1 MVPPPCFA
9 AADGASTARVV
20 PLNRCGFATV
30 SVPSGA
36 PAWHWAAPGRT
47 APAVAAAFIYGA
59 SRRRWRRVRAEV
71 AEMLGKGNFTGP
83 SCPLSRRLKDVVFVK
98 EMRDAITSGEFA
110 LKLAGSRGLAA
121 MNYQSLCNRLHVIGM
136 RLEDESLA
144 AVDVEILP
152 PLEAQKCL
160 KTVNQISEELESRIL
175 KGTPTAMPESGET
188 GERVTSGMP
197 DPRRLLLYIREDQ
210 TVDLDGALN
219 EARKVAKFSGDLW
232 ERLNGQGHGRKRGRG
247 EAFGE
252 SEAAKRKRKA
262 MEMARQDFEDA
273 EEQRKAFVAEA
284 AGELNQAPE
293 EARTQDY
300 LWQLRSQ
307 WRQCEQRC
315 RSCRSL
321 LLLRSIEWSL
331 QCSAEELEK
340 DLQQTSMS
348 DWAVTGQQ
356 QKLQVAELALMEKQ
370 AASYQEQAAE
380 HLEEL
385 EVLEADCA
393 KFAARLGLK
402 SEEGPSLTPK
412 AAESG
417 DLNSS
422 LRRLLSQ
429 VKRGWERTKSGLEFY
444 TSGLQLLWQDDIQY
458 ACNLVSKAAFSNYTL
473 RAWEVRTLQRTVK
486 DLLTLIPFL
495 IILIIPLSP
504 VGHVLVFSFFQKN
517 FPEFFPSSFTEQRQ
531 NVTKIYRDIVPEDG
545 DDTGR

>member
-9 AADGASTARVV
+9 AVGGARVV
-20 PLNRCGFATV
+20 PLNRCSFAAPV
-30 SVPSGA
+30 ASGT
-36 PAWHWAAPGRT
+36 PALPPWPAPGRT
-47 APAVAAAFIYGA
+47 APAVAAAFLYGA
-59 SRRRWRRVRAEV
+59 TRRRWRRVRAVQTREPVAQEEV

-121 MNYQSLCNRLHVIGM
+121 MNYQSLCNRLHVIAM
-136 RLEDESLA
+136 RLEDES
-144 AVDVEILP
+144 VDLEILP

-175 KGTPTAMPESGET
+175 KGTPAAAPESSET
-188 GERVTSGMP
+188 GEKVTKGMP

-232 ERLNGQGHGRKRGRG
+232 ERLNGQGHVRRGRAS

-262 MEMARQDFEDA
+262 MEMARQDFEEA

-284 AGELNQAPE
+284 AGELNQAPD

-385 EVLEADCA
+385 EVLEGDCA
-393 KFAARLGLK
+393 RFASRLGLK
-402 SEEGPSLTPK
+402 SEE
-412 AAESG
+412 ESG

-444 TSGLQLLWQDDIQY
+444 TSGLQLLWQDIQY

-504 VGHVLVFSFFQKN
+504 VGHVLVFSFCQKN

-545 DDTGR
+545 DDSGR

>member
-9 AADGASTARVV
+9 AGARVV
-20 PLNRCGFATV
+20 PLKRCSFAAPL
-30 SVPSGA
+30 PSGA
-36 PAWHWAAPGRT
+36 PAWQWAAPGRT
-47 APAVAAAFIYGA
+47 APAVTAAVIYGA
-59 SRRRWRRVRAEV
+59 SRRRWRRVRAVQTREPVASQEEV

-121 MNYQSLCNRLHVIGM
+121 MNYQSLCNRLHVIAM
-136 RLEDESLA
+136 RLEDET
-144 AVDVEILP
+144 VDLEILP

-175 KGTPTAMPESGET
+175 KGTPAASDTESERET
-188 GERVTSGMP
+188 GEGVTKKMP

-232 ERLNGQGHGRKRGRG
+232 ERLNGQGHGRRGRAS

-252 SEAAKRKRKA
+252 SEAAKRKRQA
-262 MEMARQDFEDA
+262 MEMARQDFEEA

-284 AGELNQAPE
+284 AGELNEAPD

-300 LWQLRSQ
+300 LWQLRAQ

-315 RSCRSL
+315 SSCRSL

-402 SEEGPSLTPK
+402 SEE
-412 AAESG
+412 ESG

-444 TSGLQLLWQDDIQY
+444 TSGLQLLWQDIQY
-458 ACNLVSKAAFSNYTL
+458 ASNLVSKAAFSNYTL